1 METEKLNPASEATDA
16 PELQAPEAPVPT
28 EVIVAETQTP
38 AEDKPVLITEAEKAK
53 IIELISSNHPMV
65 ETPVAAATVAD
76 AATIAEPEILPE
88 SQQADELPVVAET
101 PADAPVA
108 EAVVPAAEAEPQAVA
123 EAEAEA
129 ELPLTEEKKEVEVP
143 QMAAVE
149 ELHLEVHDEEE
160 DEDFSQHDFA
170 SLNKLQL
177 VEMLEETV
185 QEQDIILIKDKVA
198 AIKSFFMKLNREDVE
213 RELEQFLSE
222 GGERESFVRPE
233 DPLELRYKAAFN
245 KYKESKAKHN
255 ELLEKQ
261 KLENLAAKNAIL
273 EELKTLIN
281 SEETLKKTYDE
292 FRVLQDKWRS
302 IGQVPAG
309 EITNLWNSYHFLVEK
324 FFDKVKIN
332 RELRDLD
339 MKKNMEAKIQLCEK
353 VEELVFEE
361 SLVKAFKMLQKY
373 HEEWKEIGPVP
384 QDKKDEIWERFRTAT
399 DKINA
404 NRREYYARIQ
414 EVQQKNYDD
423 KAALCVKAEELASE
437 PAESIS
443 EWMKKTDE
451 ISELFKLWRQ
461 IGPAPKDV
469 NDAVWKRFKAAMD
482 NFFELKKEYFNRIKA
497 QQLENLNRKRDLCI
511 QAESL
516 SESTEWRKTTE
527 QLKALQEEWKKIG
540 AVPRKDS
547 DKIWKRFRTACDK
560 FFARKSEFFGNMRGR
575 EEDNL
580 KMKQEL
586 IEKVRNFEVSAD
598 RSVNLEGLKAIQRQ
612 WTEIGHVPM
621 NVKDSIY
628 AEFRKEIDKLF
639 DRMKLTEQ
647 DKMQTRMRESVD
659 SMREEADGP
668 DRIRR
673 ERNQL
678 NIKITKLR
686 DEIKTLENNIGFFSS
701 SKQSELMRQE
711 YEKKIN
717 RAKNDLK
724 VLETKLRTLADA

>member
-1 METEKLNPASEATDA
+1 METEKLNPASEAEIA
-16 PELQAPEAPVPT
+16 PELQSTEASTPSEAV
-28 EVIVAETQTP
+28 VVETQTP
-38 AEDKPVLITEAEKAK
+38 VEDKKVLINEVEKEK
-53 IIELISSNHPMV
+53 ILQLIRSNQAMV
-65 ETPVAAATVAD
+65 ETV
-76 AATIAEPEILPE
+76 
-88 SQQADELPVVAET
+88 
-101 PADAPVA
+101 APVA
-108 EAVVPAAEAEPQAVA
+108 EKPDAASYAAHEAVVSTPDDKMLSINAT
-123 EAEAEA
+123 EAEAD
-129 ELPLTEEKKEVEVP
+129 V
-143 QMAAVE
+143 AVE
-149 ELHLEVHDEEE
+149 ESVSQPAKAAPETVEAVTLETPPSEGMLEELRMEAHEEEEEE
-160 DEDFSQHDFA
+160 DLIQHDL
-170 SLNKLQL
+170 SELNKLQL
-177 VEMLEETV
+177 VELLEETV
-185 QEQDIILIKDKVA
+185 QDPDVTRIKDKVA
-198 AIKSFFMKLNREDVE
+198 AIKVYFMKLNKDDTE
-213 RELEQFLSE
+213 RELEQFIAE
-222 GGERESFVRPE
+222 GGERESFARTE
-233 DPLELRYKAAFN
+233 DPLELRYKAAFA
-245 KYKESKAKHN
+245 KYKENKAKQN
-255 ELLEKQ
+255 EQLEKQ
-261 KLENLAAKNAIL
+261 KQENLAAKMAIL
-273 EELKTLIN
+273 EELKNLIN

-292 FRVLQDKWRS
+292 FRALQDKWRS

-339 MKKNMEAKIQLCEK
+339 MKKNLEAKIQLCEK

-423 KAALCVKAEELASE
+423 KAALCVKAEELAGE

-443 EWMKKTDE
+443 EWMKKSDE
-451 ISELFKLWRQ
+451 FSELFKLWRQ
-461 IGPAPKDV
+461 IGPAPKEV

-482 NFFELKKEYFNRIKA
+482 NFFELKKDYFNKVKA
-497 QQLENLNRKRDLCI
+497 QQLENLNRKRDLCT
-511 QAESL
+511 QAEAL

-527 QLKALQEEWKKIG
+527 QLKLLQEEWKKIG

-547 DKIWKRFRTACDK
+547 DKIWKRFRSACDK
-560 FFARKSEFFGNMRGR
+560 FFERKSEHFGNMRGR
-575 EEDNL
+575 EEENL
-580 KMKQEL
+580 KKKQEL

-598 RSVNLEGLKAIQRQ
+598 RNANLDGLKAIQRQ

-621 NVKDSIY
+621 SVKDSIY

-639 DRMKLTEQ
+639 ERMKLTEQ
-647 DKMQTRMRESVD
+647 EKIHTRVRESVE
-659 SMREEADGP
+659 SMREEPDGP

-673 ERNQL
+673 ERTQL

-686 DEIKTLENNIGFFSS
+686 DEIKTLENNIGFFST
-701 SKQSELMRQE
+701 SKQSELMRSE

-717 RAKNDLK
+717 KAKNDLK
-724 VLETKLRTLADA
+724 ILETKLKMLAEA

>member
-1 METEKLNPASEATDA
+1 METEKLNPASEAAQA
-16 PELQAPEAPVPT
+16 PELQPLESSAQPEAV
-28 EVIVAETQTP
+28 EVATQTP
-38 AEDKPVLITEAEKAK
+38 AQDAKVLISAEEKEK
-53 IIELISSNHPMV
+53 IVQMIRSNHPMV
-65 ETPVAAATVAD
+65 ETAEAAA
-76 AATIAEPEILPE
+76 PE
-88 SQQADELPVVAET
+88 T
-101 PADAPVA
+101 A
-108 EAVVPAAEAEPQAVA
+108 EAPAPAPATAEVAEPQPA
-123 EAEAEA
+123 EATADTSAPKAEAPPKIEAEVQA
-129 ELPLTEEKKEVEVP
+129 EI
-143 QMAAVE
+143 Q
-149 ELHLEVHDEEE
+149 LETHE
-160 DEDFSQHDFA
+160 DEDEDDTGAHDFA
-170 SLNKLQL
+170 ELNKLQL
-177 VEMLEETV
+177 VELLEETV
-185 QEQDIILIKDKVA
+185 QEQDVTKIKDKVA
-198 AIKSFFMKLNREDVE
+198 AIKVFFMKLNKEDME
-213 RELEQFLSE
+213 RELEQFIAE
-222 GGERESFVRPE
+222 GGEREAFARTE
-233 DPLELRYKAAFN
+233 DPLEQRFKAAFN
-245 KYKESKAKHN
+245 TYKENKARYN

-261 KLENLAAKNAIL
+261 KQENLAAKLAIL

-292 FRVLQDKWRS
+292 FRALQEKWRS

-339 MKKNMEAKIQLCEK
+339 MKKNLEAKIQLCEK

-361 SLVKAFKMLQKY
+361 SVVKAFKMLQKY

-404 NRREYYARIQ
+404 NRRAYYASIQ
-414 EVQQKNYDD
+414 EVQQKNYDE
-423 KAALCVKAEELASE
+423 KAALCVKAEDLASE

-443 EWMKKTDE
+443 EWNRKTDE
-451 ISELFKLWRQ
+451 ISELFKLWKQ
-461 IGPAPKDV
+461 IGPAPKEV
-469 NDAVWKRFKAAMD
+469 NDAVWKRFKTAMD
-482 NFFELKKEYFNRIKA
+482 NFFEMKKEYFNRMKA
-497 QQLENLNRKRDLCI
+497 QQLENLNRKRDLCV
-511 QAESL
+511 QAEAL

-560 FFARKSEFFGNMRGR
+560 FFERKAEHFGNMRGR
-575 EEDNL
+575 EEENL
-580 KMKQEL
+580 KAKQEL

-598 RSVNLEGLKAIQRQ
+598 RSANLDALKAIQRQ
-612 WTEIGHVPM
+612 WTEIGHVPIA
-621 NVKDSIY
+621 VKDSIY

-647 DKMQTRMRESVD
+647 EKLHTRIRESVE
-659 SMREEADGP
+659 SLKNEADAP

-673 ERNQL
+673 ERTQL
-678 NIKITKLR
+678 NMKIAKLR
-686 DEIKTLENNIGFFSS
+686 DEIKTLENNIGFFST

-717 RAKNDLK
+717 KAKNDLK
-724 VLETKLRTLADA
+724 VLETKLKMLAEA

>member
-1 METEKLNPASEATDA
+1 MEPEKLNPATEAKNASEVQ
-16 PELQAPEAPVPT
+16 PLEASVLT
-28 EVIVAETQTP
+28 EAVVVETQTP
-38 AEDKPVLITEAEKAK
+38 AEDKQVLINEVEKEK
-53 IIELISSNHPMV
+53 ILQLISSNHPMV
-65 ETPVAAATVAD
+65 D
-76 AATIAEPEILPE
+76 LPAPTE
-88 SQQADELPVVAET
+88 EM
-101 PADAPVA
+101 PVA
-108 EAVVPAAEAEPQAVA
+108 EADVQAETGGELAAQV
-123 EAEAEA
+123 A
-129 ELPLTEEKKEVEVP
+129 ELPAGETSQSATDVGEPAANPVEETVP
-143 QMAAVE
+143 HDVSEGDMTVLAEVE
-149 ELHLEVHDEEE
+149 ELHLEAHDEEE
-160 DEDFSQHDFA
+160 EEDLVQHDFA

-177 VEMLEETV
+177 VELLEETV
-185 QEQDIILIKDKVA
+185 QEPEVARIKVKVA
-198 AIKSFFMKLNREDVE
+198 AIKVFFMKLNREDVE
-213 RELEQFLSE
+213 RELEQFIND
-222 GGERESFVRPE
+222 GGERDSFAHTE
-233 DPLELRYKAAFN
+233 DPLEQRYKAAFN
-245 KYKESKAKHN
+245 KYKENKARLN
-255 ELLEKQ
+255 EQIEKQ
-261 KLENLAAKNAIL
+261 KQENLAAKNAIL

-339 MKKNMEAKIQLCEK
+339 MKKNLEAKIQLCEK

-361 SLVKAFKMLQKY
+361 SLVKAFKMLQKF

-423 KAALCVKAEELASE
+423 KAALCVKAEELSAE

-443 EWMKKTDE
+443 EWMKKSDE

-461 IGPAPKDV
+461 VGPAAKDV

-482 NFFELKKEYFNRIKA
+482 NFFELKKEYFNRVKA
-497 QQLENLNRKRDLCI
+497 QQLENLNRKRDLCT
-511 QAESL
+511 QAEAL
-516 SESTEWRKTTE
+516 SVSTEWRKTTE
-527 QLKALQEEWKKIG
+527 QLKVLQEEWKKIG

-547 DKIWKRFRTACDK
+547 DKIWKRFRSACDK
-560 FFARKSEFFGNMRGR
+560 FFERKSEHFGNMRGR
-575 EEDNL
+575 EEENL

-586 IEKVRNFEVSAD
+586 IEKVRTFEVSAD
-598 RSVNLEGLKAIQRQ
+598 RTANLDGLKAIQRQ

-621 NVKDSIY
+621 SVKDSIY

-639 DRMKLTEQ
+639 DRMKLTAQE
-647 DKMQTRMRESVD
+647 KVNTRIRESVK
-659 SMREEADGP
+659 SMRDEPDDP

-673 ERNQL
+673 ERTQL
-678 NIKITKLR
+678 NMKITKLR
-686 DEIKTLENNIGFFSS
+686 DEIKTLENNVGFFSS
-701 SKQSELMRQE
+701 SKQSELMRLE

-717 RAKNDLK
+717 KAKNDLK
-724 VLETKLRTLADA
+724 VLETKLRMLAEA

>member
-1 METEKLNPASEATDA
+1 METEKLNPAAEVKNAPEMQPLEASVQSEA
-16 PELQAPEAPVPT
+16 V
-28 EVIVAETQTP
+28 VVETQTP
-38 AEDKPVLITEAEKAK
+38 AENNQVLINELEKER
-53 IIELISSNHPMV
+53 ILQLISSNHPMV
-65 ETPVAAATVAD
+65 EMPVVIAEAIEAETVTQPEAIEKLTAMAETAVEEPKPVEVSTETTSVD
-76 AATIAEPEILPE
+76 AASPEVM
-88 SQQADELPVVAET
+88 S
-101 PADAPVA
+101 
-108 EAVVPAAEAEPQAVA
+108 
-123 EAEAEA
+123 
-129 ELPLTEEKKEVEVP
+129 
-143 QMAAVE
+143 AVE
-149 ELHLEVHDEEE
+149 ELHLEPQDEED
-160 DEDFSQHDFA
+160 DEDLVQHDFA
-170 SLNKLQL
+170 ALNKLQL

-185 QEQDIILIKDKVA
+185 QEQDVTKIKDKVA
-198 AIKSFFMKLNREDVE
+198 AIKVYFMKLNKEDLE
-213 RELEQFLSE
+213 RELEQFIAN
-222 GGERESFVRPE
+222 GGEREAFNHSE
-233 DPLELRYKAAFN
+233 DPLEQRYKAAFN
-245 KYKESKAKHN
+245 KYKENKAKQN
-255 ELLEKQ
+255 EQLEKLKQ
-261 KLENLAAKNAIL
+261 ENLTAKLAIL

-292 FRVLQDKWRS
+292 FRALQDKWRS

-339 MKKNMEAKIQLCEK
+339 MKKNLELKIQLCEK

-423 KAALCVKAEELASE
+423 KVALCVKAEELSAE
-437 PAESIS
+437 PAENIS
-443 EWMKKTDE
+443 EWMKRSDE

-461 IGPAPKDV
+461 LGPAPKEV
-469 NDAVWKRFKAAMD
+469 NDAVWKRFKVAMD
-482 NFFELKKEYFNRIKA
+482 NFFELKKEYFNRVKA
-497 QQLENLNRKRDLCI
+497 QQLENLNRKRDLCT
-511 QAESL
+511 QAEAL

-527 QLKALQEEWKKIG
+527 QLKLLQEEWKKIG

-547 DKIWKRFRTACDK
+547 DKIWKRFRSACDK
-560 FFARKSEFFGNMRGR
+560 FFERKAEYFGNMRGR
-575 EEDNL
+575 EEENL
-580 KMKQEL
+580 KKKQEL
-586 IEKVRNFEVSAD
+586 IEKVRNFVVSAD
-598 RSVNLEGLKAIQRQ
+598 RSANLDALKAIQRQ
-612 WTEIGHVPM
+612 WTEIGHVPLT
-621 NVKDSIY
+621 VKDSIY

-647 DKMQTRMRESVD
+647 EKMHTRIRESVENL
-659 SMREEADGP
+659 REEPDGP

-686 DEIKTLENNIGFFSS
+686 DEIKTLENNVGFFSS
-701 SKQSELMRQE
+701 SKQSELMRLE

-717 RAKNDLK
+717 KAKNDLK
-724 VLETKLRTLADA
+724 VLETKLKVLADS

>member
-1 METEKLNPASEATDA
+1 METEKLNPASEAQNA
-16 PELQAPEAPVPT
+16 PEMQPLEASAQSETV
-28 EVIVAETQTP
+28 VDETQAP
-38 AEDKPVLITEAEKAK
+38 AEDKRVLINEVEKEK
-53 IIELISSNHPMV
+53 IIQLIRSNQPMV
-65 ETPVAAATVAD
+65 EVAAPVAETPVAAPVANTAAIAEQASESEVAD
-76 AATIAEPEILPE
+76 ATVPDVPVAVQ
-88 SQQADELPVVAET
+88 QQATLPVEA
-101 PADAPVA
+101 AA
-108 EAVVPAAEAEPQAVA
+108 EAVEAIALEVPAAAEV
-123 EAEAEA
+123 
-129 ELPLTEEKKEVEVP
+129 L
-143 QMAAVE
+143 E
-149 ELHLEVHDEEE
+149 ELHVEMHDEEE
-160 DEDFSQHDFA
+160 EEDLIQHDL
-170 SLNKLQL
+170 SELNKLQL
-177 VEMLEETV
+177 VELLEETV
-185 QEQDIILIKDKVA
+185 QDTDITKIKDKVA
-198 AIKSFFMKLNREDVE
+198 AIKAYFMKLNREDVE
-213 RELEQFLSE
+213 RELEQFIAE
-222 GGERESFVRPE
+222 GGERESFARTE
-233 DPLELRYKAAFN
+233 DPLELRYKAAFA
-245 KYKESKAKHN
+245 KYKESKARQN
-255 ELLEKQ
+255 EQLEKQ
-261 KLENLAAKNAIL
+261 KQENLAAKMAIL
-273 EELKTLIN
+273 EELKSLIN

-292 FRVLQDKWRS
+292 FRLVQDKWRS

-339 MKKNMEAKIQLCEK
+339 MKKNLEAKIQLCEK

-443 EWMKKTDE
+443 EWMKKSDE
-451 ISELFKLWRQ
+451 FSELFKLWRQ

-482 NFFELKKEYFNRIKA
+482 NFFELKKDYFNKVKA
-497 QQLENLNRKRDLCI
+497 QQLENLNRKRDLCT
-511 QAESL
+511 QAEAL

-560 FFARKSEFFGNMRGR
+560 FFERKSEHFGNMRGR
-575 EEDNL
+575 EEENL
-580 KMKQEL
+580 KKKQEL
-586 IEKVRNFEVSAD
+586 IEKVRSFEVSAD
-598 RSVNLEGLKAIQRQ
+598 RNANLDGLKAIQRQ

-621 NVKDSIY
+621 SVKDSIY

-647 DKMQTRMRESVD
+647 EKMHTRIRESVESLRD
-659 SMREEADGP
+659 EPDGP

-673 ERNQL
+673 ERTQL
-678 NIKITKLR
+678 NMKITKLR
-686 DEIKTLENNIGFFSS
+686 DEIKTLENNVGFFSS

-717 RAKNDLK
+717 KAKNDLK
-724 VLETKLRTLADA
+724 VLETKLKMLAEA